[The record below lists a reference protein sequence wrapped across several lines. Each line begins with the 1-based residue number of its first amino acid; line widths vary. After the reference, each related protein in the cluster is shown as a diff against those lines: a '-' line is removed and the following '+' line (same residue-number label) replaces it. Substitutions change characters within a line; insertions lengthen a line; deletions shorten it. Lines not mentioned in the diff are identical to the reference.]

1 MLIWTVLPFLPLVLW
16 AWSAGWRWPALLP
29 QQWSGR
35 AWSYLLSP
43 PTHALPALAT
53 SIVLAGVVTVLSL
66 VLGVP
71 AALGLARWQ
80 GRGRV
85 VLETILFAPLVAPP
99 LAVAMGLQVV
109 FIRLGLADTWSGVIL
124 VHLLFALPYV
134 VLILASA
141 STALPPIWEEQGR
154 SLGAT
159 SWQVVWHVT
168 LPLLRPSLAVAA
180 LLAFLTSWS
189 QYVLTLVIGG
199 GQVFTLPLVVFAAA
213 RGSDTTLLAAAALLL
228 VAPPIIVLIASAY
241 YLGERQPE
249 TVAE

>member
-1 MLIWTVLPFLPLVLW
+1 
-16 AWSAGWRWPALLP
+16 
-29 QQWSGR
+29 
-35 AWSYLLSP
+35 
-43 PTHALPALAT
+43 
-53 SIVLAGVVTVLSL
+53 
-66 VLGVP
+66 
-71 AALGLARWQ
+71 
-80 GRGRV
+80 
-85 VLETILFAPLVAPP
+85 
-99 LAVAMGLQVV
+99 MGLQVV
-109 FIRLGLADTWSGVIL
+109 FIRLGLADTWPGVIL

-141 STALPPIWEEQGR
+141 STALHPTWEQQGR

-189 QYVLTLVIGG
+189 QYVLTVVIGG

-249 TVAE
+249 IVAE